1 MNGFFHSGKFKVLA
15 VVALILIGLMIRTA
29 VSGGLASFTADA
41 LSVIV
46 SPVQKLSSNVS
57 GFFDGLA
64 GNVVNFSTLKSEN
77 QKLKKQISDYQS
89 KLVNYDEIL
98 RENQQ
103 LEAVNDIKKEN
114 PDFKLKP
121 ASVISREA
129 EQWYSSFTIDRGSL
143 DGVAM
148 HDPVITSDN
157 DLVGEVMHVYAH
169 TAVVATVLDPSV
181 YIGVIVSDTGDTGQA
196 HGDLS
201 LYKKDTFKV
210 MYISKDSAVSQGDIV
225 VTTGTSGVFPK
236 NLKVGTVTSVGT
248 EENGASL
255 SAVCKPMA
263 SPSNVKSVYVLTN
276 FSGKLAE
283 SSSNPSGGSK

>member
-1 MNGFFHSGKFKVLA
+1 MNGFIHSGKFKVLA
-15 VVALILIGLMIRTA
+15 VVALVLIGLMIRTA
-29 VSGGLASFTADA
+29 VSGGFASFTADA

-46 SPVQKLSSNVS
+46 SPVQKLSSSLS
-57 GFFDGLA
+57 GFF
-64 GNVVNFSTLKSEN
+64 GNIADNVINFSTLKTEN
-77 QKLKKQISDYQS
+77 EKLKKQLSDYQS

-129 EQWYSSFTIDRGSL
+129 EQWYSSFTVDRGSL
-143 DGVAM
+143 DGVSL

-169 TAVVATVLDPSV
+169 TSVVATVLDPSV
-181 YIGVIVSDTGDTGQA
+181 YIGVIISDTGDTGQA

-201 LYKKDTFKV
+201 LYKKDSFKIL
-210 MYISKDSAVSQGDIV
+210 YISKDSAVSQGSIA

-236 NLKVGTVTSVGT
+236 NLKVGTVTSVVG

-255 SAVCKPMA
+255 SAVCKPMV
-263 SPSNVKSVYVLTN
+263 SPSNVKSVYVLTS
-276 FSGKLAE
+276 FSGKYTE
-283 SSSNPSGGSK
+283 SSSASGGSK